1 LYGVVW
7 NGIIDDVK
15 LFIEDGAKI
24 NHQTP
29 SAEFGNM
36 SILDIAIAE
45 EYTEIAEI
53 LRQNGAKTSKE
64 LSAEKE

>member
-1 LYGVVW
+1 MYGIVW
-7 NGIIDDVK
+7 SGNIDDVK
-15 LFIEDGAKI
+15 LFIEDGAI
-24 NHQTP
+24 FNHQTP
-29 SAEFGNM
+29 SADFNNM

-64 LSAEKE
+64 LSAQK